1 VRVAVGCSYTAGTGV
16 DGCEAYPTIMGYE
29 NWAKAGVDI
38 EYTLWTAHRA
48 VEHGATH
55 LLFQLTSWDRSTLA
69 NEGTHNFAHNRSY
82 TGVPKV
88 EHYTVADYVNS
99 RDDNFKW
106 YYETQTQSNW
116 RTENLS
122 QRLVEFRTWAG
133 WNDCEVKFFDWL
145 PRHKGINVHPL
156 VATLLPSQSV
166 LDWLGDDY
174 FVDDHY
180 HVNAGGHLK
189 IAREYLGT

>member
-1 VRVAVGCSYTAGTGV
+1 MRVAVGCSYTAGTGV

-69 NEGTHNFAHNRSY
+69 NEGTHNFAHNRCY
-82 TGVPKV
+82 TVVPKV

-116 RTENLS
+116 RTENLA

>member
-1 VRVAVGCSYTAGTGV
+1 MRVAVGCSYTAGIGV
-16 DGCEAYPTIMGYE
+16 DACEAYPTIMGYE

-69 NEGTHNFAHNRSY
+69 DEGTHNFAHNRSY

-116 RTENLS
+116 RTENLA

-145 PRHKGINVHPL
+145 QRHKGLVVHPK
-156 VATLLPSQSV
+156 VKELLPAKSV
-166 LDWLGDDY
+166 LDWLGDDHYLDKY
-174 FVDDHY
+174 F
-180 HVNAGGHLK
+180 HVNAQGHKL
-189 IAREYLGT
+189 IAEGYFD